1 MSHGSALSSAPSPP
15 EADDEVCIIIK
26 QARSIVK
33 FRRGDSAKRRSN
45 RAVSRR
51 ALVAPRPAGRL
62 VVPCRPLAPSSSNRC
77 VSPVP
82 PTLQCAA
89 AAAAGGCREPR
100 PAARRRRRRGR
111 GGASTVARPQ
121 TMTSDMQD
129 MAISI
134 AMEAL
139 LKNNSETDVAADI
152 KAAFE
157 SNTLT
162 TRARGVARRRR
173 RAARDAFR
181 PRAGG
186 TASSG
191 ATSRATSRTRRRVS
205 RTSTSAR
212 SASASSPRTR
222 GRARAPADA
231 TSRRL
236 RPPRRD
242 EHGRLPGLWTP
253 PAGSARSD
261 RKHGTRR
268 IM

>member
-1 MSHGSALSSAPSPP
+1 MKYVSSS
-15 EADDEVCIIIK
+15 
-26 QARSIVK
+26 RSIVK
-33 FRRGDSAKRRSN
+33 VSPLRCAKRRS
-45 RAVSRR
+45 RLRR
-51 ALVAPRPAGRL
+51 ALVAPRPAARL
-62 VVPCRPLAPSSSNRC
+62 AVPCRPRAPSSSNRC
-77 VSPVP
+77 VPALSRPRSAR
-82 PTLQCAA
+82 AA
-89 AAAAGGCREPR
+89 AAAAGAAASPA

-162 TRARGVARRRR
+162 TRARGVARRRGG
-173 RAARDAFR
+173 AVRDAFR

-253 PAGSARSD
+253 PAASARSD
-261 RKHGTRR
+261 RTRHTPDDVRPPDLTRR
-268 IM
+268 G

>member
-1 MSHGSALSSAPSPP
+1 MYHHQEVSSRFRRGAQRNRAVATARRLAPGPRRSAPSR
-15 EADDEVCIIIK
+15 AARGTMSSARAVIK
-26 QARSIVK
+26 QSVRATALSRPRSV
-33 FRRGDSAKRRSN
+33 G
-45 RAVSRR
+45 
-51 ALVAPRPAGRL
+51 
-62 VVPCRPLAPSSSNRC
+62 
-77 VSPVP
+77 
-82 PTLQCAA
+82 AA
-89 AAAAGGCREPR
+89 AAAAGAAASPAPPRAAAAAGAAEPS
-100 PAARRRRRRGR
+100 
-111 GGASTVARPQ
+111 STVARPQ

-162 TRARGVARRRR
+162 TRARGVARRRGG
-173 RAARDAFR
+173 AVRDAFR

-222 GRARAPADA
+222 GGARAPADA

-261 RKHGTRR
+261 RNHGTRR

>member
-1 MSHGSALSSAPSPP
+1 MSSAR
-15 EADDEVCIIIK
+15 AVIK
-26 QARSIVK
+26 QSV
-33 FRRGDSAKRRSN
+33 
-45 RAVSRR
+45 RA
-51 ALVAPRPAGRL
+51 
-62 VVPCRPLAPSSSNRC
+62 
-77 VSPVP
+77 SPVP
-82 PTLQCAA
+82 PTLRAA
-89 AAAAGGCREPR
+89 AAAAGAAASPAPPRAAAAAGAAEPS
-100 PAARRRRRRGR
+100 
-111 GGASTVARPQ
+111 STVARPQ

-162 TRARGVARRRR
+162 TRARGVARRRGG
-173 RAARDAFR
+173 AVRDAFR

-253 PAGSARSD
+253 PAGSARAD
-261 RKHGTRR
+261 RPRHTPDDVRPPDLTRR
-268 IM
+268 G

>member
-1 MSHGSALSSAPSPP
+1 MKYVSSS
-15 EADDEVCIIIK
+15 
-26 QARSIVK
+26 RSIVK
-33 FRRGDSAKRRSN
+33 VLPAVISAKRRGRSN
-45 RAVSRR
+45 RARLARSGPSSLRAQPCGSGYHVVRSRR
-51 ALVAPRPAGRL
+51 HQAIGACQPCPAHAPRR
-62 VVPCRPLAPSSSNRC
+62 RRRRR
-77 VSPVP
+77 
-82 PTLQCAA
+82 
-89 AAAAGGCREPR
+89 GCREPR

-162 TRARGVARRRR
+162 TRARGVARRRGG
-173 RAARDAFR
+173 AVRDAFR

-261 RKHGTRR
+261 RNHGTRR